1 MGQCRIANWLARK
14 ILSRFIRTFP
24 IEEIVGGV
32 GIGSLAFAVDFE
44 LVDFRD
50 LVN

>member
-14 ILSRFIRTFP
+14 ILRRFIRTFP
-24 IEEIVGGV
+24 IEKIVGGV

-44 LVDFRD
+44 MIDFRNLVD
-50 LVN
+50 

>member
-1 MGQCRIANWLARK
+1 MGQCGIANWLARK
-14 ILSRFIRTFP
+14 ILCRFIMTFP
-24 IEEIVGGV
+24 IEAIVGGV

-44 LVDFRD
+44 MVDFRD